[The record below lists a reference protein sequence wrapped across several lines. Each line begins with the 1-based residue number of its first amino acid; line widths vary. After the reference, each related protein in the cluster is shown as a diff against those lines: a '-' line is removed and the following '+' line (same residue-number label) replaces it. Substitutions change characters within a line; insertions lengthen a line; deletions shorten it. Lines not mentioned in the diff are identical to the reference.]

1 MPILG
6 IIASSFR
13 SAAGPVGAYDA
24 LASVT
29 VGATAVSSITFAGI
43 PSGYKHLQIRVFG
56 QTDYGSGS
64 DYVAVNLNNDT
75 TTSYWTHQLFGNGST
90 VTANGFSTTGEM
102 YAQRIG
108 GQSNNRFGSVIID
121 LLDYTS
127 TNKNKVMRS
136 LGGTDW
142 NGSSEGQIYFN
153 SGNYPVSN
161 TAISTIKLT
170 AAGNFLQYSQFALYG
185 IR

>member
-24 LASVT
+24 LATVT
-29 VGATAVSSITFAGI
+29 LSATTATVTFAGI
-43 PSGYKHLQIRVFG
+43 PSGYKHLQLRCFA

-64 DYVAVNLNNDT
+64 DYVGITLNDDT
-75 TTSYWTHQLFGNGST
+75 TTTYWTHQLFGNGST
-90 VTANGFSTTGEM
+90 VTANGFSATGVM

-108 GQSNNRFGSVIID
+108 GQSNGRFGTVVTD
-121 LLDYTS
+121 FLDYTS

-136 LGGTDW
+136 LGGVDW